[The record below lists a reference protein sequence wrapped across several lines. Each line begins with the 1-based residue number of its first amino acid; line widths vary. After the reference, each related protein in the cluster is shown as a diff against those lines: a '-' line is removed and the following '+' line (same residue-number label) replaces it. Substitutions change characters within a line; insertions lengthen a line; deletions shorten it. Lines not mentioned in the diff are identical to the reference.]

1 MPGTLNTAELV
12 TDIIDAFR
20 VQFPM
25 FRNMGTD
32 FATGVAKFNQQ
43 VIARVAKVPTAAD
56 YHATTGYK
64 NGAQSANDIVE
75 DVAVTLNQHK
85 HIPIKIDFIDQ
96 ISTRRDLYDD
106 SIRNVGYALG
116 KTFLDYILGLAV
128 AANITEETTESIAN
142 TDRDTLGTVRKAMNA
157 KGAMPFG
164 RFGIVNSDFFE
175 KLEQDQR
182 IASADYYGQ
191 RTGANAYG
199 RLSNL
204 VGFQDIY
211 EYPDLPA
218 NSENMSAVF
227 ADPRCFVL
235 AAGLPSDAGTIAQ
248 RYGIPQVMAQEVI
261 SDPDSGMQFLLF
273 KWQEA
278 GTGDLYMS
286 LVLLFGAVC
295 GAQGGSAGDKT
306 DYAGHRVVT
315 A

>member
-43 VIARVAKVPTAAD
+43 VIARVAKVPTAANYD
-56 YHATTGYK
+56 ATTGYK

-96 ISTRRDLYDD
+96 ISTRRDLYSE

-128 AANITEETTESIAN
+128 AANITEETTETIAN
-142 TDRDTLGTVRKAMNA
+142 TNRDTLGAVRKAMNA

-175 KLEQDQR
+175 KLEQDTR
-182 IASADYYGQ
+182 IASSDYYGQ

-235 AAGLPSDAGTIAQ
+235 ATGLPSDAGNIAQ

-286 LVLLFGAVC
+286 LALLFGAVC
-295 GAQGGSAGDKT
+295 GAQGGSAGAKT